1 MHESIAGIIAGR
13 IREKYN
19 KPTFVLTKG
28 ESEVK
33 GSGRSIEEYSMYEEM
48 TKCKDLFLKFG
59 GHPLAAGLSLVEENI
74 DKFRQMINEKCT
86 LSQEDM
92 VEKVRIDVPMP
103 VSYVYMD
110 LVRELNILAPFGK
123 DNPRPLF
130 ADRNLSVRRL
140 TILGKNSN
148 VIRMEM
154 VSQDGAFISAMLFKD
169 VEGFLEYIKVK
180 FGETTLY
187 NAMAGRDNNILL
199 SIVYTVK
206 INIFKG
212 NESVQFEIQYYQ

>member
-1 MHESIAGIIAGR
+1 
-13 IREKYN
+13 
-19 KPTFVLTKG
+19 
-28 ESEVK
+28 
-33 GSGRSIEEYSMYEEM
+33 
-48 TKCKDLFLKFG
+48 
-59 GHPLAAGLSLVEENI
+59 
-74 DKFRQMINEKCT
+74 
-86 LSQEDM
+86 M

>member
-1 MHESIAGIIAGR
+1 
-13 IREKYN
+13 
-19 KPTFVLTKG
+19 
-28 ESEVK
+28 
-33 GSGRSIEEYSMYEEM
+33 
-48 TKCKDLFLKFG
+48 
-59 GHPLAAGLSLVEENI
+59 
-74 DKFRQMINEKCT
+74 
-86 LSQEDM
+86 
-92 VEKVRIDVPMP
+92 
-103 VSYVYMD
+103 
-110 LVRELNILAPFGK
+110 
-123 DNPRPLF
+123 
-130 ADRNLSVRRL
+130 
-140 TILGKNSN
+140 
-148 VIRMEM
+148 MEM